1 MRVER
6 EDGDGRSR
14 HFVVH
19 VRDPRF
25 TAEFSPDPEAPDKV
39 GSGVLKRLCVP
50 NSWAGNYGQY
60 APLLKAAQEFFP
72 PIAADRVRAEAGDA
86 AAEILSVSHRSVVD
100 RAVGGPG
107 RGAGDDEAE
116 FGGGVVA
123 PGVARAGADHDGVAD
138 TDAGLAP
145 VNIMIPE
152 PAVT

>member
-60 APLLKAAQEFFP
+60 APLLKAAQEFF
-72 PIAADRVRAEAGDA
+72 RQSLLTE
-86 AAEILSVSHRSVVD
+86 S
-100 RAVGGPG
+100 
-107 RGAGDDEAE
+107 
-116 FGGGVVA
+116 A
-123 PGVARAGADHDGVAD
+123 PK
-138 TDAGLAP
+138 
-145 VNIMIPE
+145 PE
-152 PAVT
+152 TRRLKF